1 MDVERILKIG
11 ITLLFLLVLSIGVIN
26 MYGISVK
33 LENEE
38 MFRRFIFA
46 TVLALFSFLFG
57 FAIAS
62 RSKRLLFYAG
72 VLLFILSVPLI
83 LHAKFKGLEA
93 FGARRWISIGEITFQ
108 PTELA
113 KIPSVILT
121 AYIIS
126 LVRKKVAVLYSGFIN
141 FVPAIF
147 TAIQPDVGSAS
158 VFVIIFL
165 VSVLVSRFP
174 LSLFVLIIFIL
185 ILSFPLVWNY
195 GFKDYHK
202 KRIVAF
208 LNPESEYFSSGYQT
222 VQSKIA
228 IGSGGLMGMGLGR
241 GEHSKGKWLPNLH
254 SDLAFVSIAEDFG
267 FVGVLVSLLI
277 ILTFLSA
284 IFIRALFSDSY
295 FVEVFSVIL
304 GSTISYHVLLNLF
317 MISGLFPVV
326 GIPFPFISF
335 AGTHNISLSF
345 LLGASIGIG
354 DKKGE
359 GKIWVDFLKK

>member
-1 MDVERILKIG
+1 MDGERILKIG
-11 ITLLFLLVLSIGVIN
+11 ITLFFLLVLSIGVIN

-38 MFRRFIFA
+38 IFRRFVFTTA
-46 TVLALFSFLFG
+46 LTVFSFLFG

-62 RSKRLLFYAG
+62 RSKRFLFYTG
-72 VLLFILSVPLI
+72 ILFFIFSVPLI

-93 FGARRWISIGEITFQ
+93 FGAKRWVSIGEITFQ

-113 KIPSVILT
+113 KVSSIILT
-121 AYIIS
+121 AYVIS

-141 FVPAIF
+141 LVPAIF

-174 LSLFVLIIFIL
+174 LNLFVLIIFIL
-185 ILSFPLVWNY
+185 VLFFPLVWKY

-208 LNPESEYFSSGYQT
+208 LNPETEYFSSGYQT

-228 IGSGGLMGMGLGR
+228 IGSGGLMGMGLGK

-267 FVGVLVSLLI
+267 FVGVLFTILI
-277 ILTFLSA
+277 ILIFLSA
-284 IFIRALFSDSY
+284 IFIRAFISDSY

-304 GSTISYHVLLNLF
+304 GSAISYHVLLNLF

-326 GIPFPFISF
+326 GIPLTFISF
-335 AGTHNISLSF
+335 AGTHNISISF

-354 DKKGE
+354 DKKKE
-359 GKIWVDFLKK
+359 EFELII

>member
-1 MDVERILKIG
+1 MDGERILKIG
-11 ITLLFLLVLSIGVIN
+11 ITLFFLLVLSIGVIN

-38 MFRRFIFA
+38 IFRRFVFTTA
-46 TVLALFSFLFG
+46 LTVFSFLFG

-62 RSKRLLFYAG
+62 RSKRFLFYTG
-72 VLLFILSVPLI
+72 ILFFIFSVPLI

-93 FGARRWISIGEITFQ
+93 FGAKRWVSIGEITFQ

-113 KIPSVILT
+113 KVSSIILT
-121 AYIIS
+121 AYVIS

-141 FVPAIF
+141 LVPAIF

-165 VSVLVSRFP
+165 VSILVSRFH
-174 LSLFVLIIFIL
+174 LNLFVLIIFIL
-185 ILSFPLVWNY
+185 VLFFPLVWKY

-208 LNPESEYFSSGYQT
+208 LNPETEYFSSGYQT

-228 IGSGGLMGMGLGR
+228 IGSGGLMGMGLGK

-267 FVGVLVSLLI
+267 FVGVLFTILI
-277 ILTFLSA
+277 ILIFLSA
-284 IFIRALFSDSY
+284 IFIRAFISDSY

-304 GSTISYHVLLNLF
+304 GSAISYHVLLNLF

-326 GIPFPFISF
+326 GIPLTFISF
-335 AGTHNISLSF
+335 AGTHNISISF

-354 DKKGE
+354 DKKKE
-359 GKIWVDFLKK
+359 EFELII

>member
-1 MDVERILKIG
+1 MEADRILKIG
-11 ITLLFLLVLSIGVIN
+11 ITLLFLLVLAIGVIN

-33 LENEE
+33 LENGEI
-38 MFRRFIFA
+38 FRRFVFA
-46 TVLALFSFLFG
+46 DILVVFSFLIG
-57 FAIAS
+57 FVIAS
-62 RSKRLLFYAG
+62 RSKKFLFYTG
-72 VLLFILSVPLI
+72 ILFFIFSVPLI

-113 KIPSVILT
+113 KVSSVILT
-121 AYIIS
+121 AYIMS
-126 LVRKKVAVLYSGFIN
+126 LVRRKVAVLYSGFVN
-141 FVPAIF
+141 FLPAIF

-158 VFVIIFL
+158 VFVVIFL

-174 LSLFVLIIFIL
+174 LSLFVMIIFVL
-185 ILSFPLVWNY
+185 ILSFPLVWKY

-202 KRIVAF
+202 KRIAAF
-208 LNPESEYFSSGYQT
+208 LNPESEYFSSGYQA

-277 ILTFLSA
+277 ILIFLSS
-284 IFIRALFSDSY
+284 IFIRAFVSDSY

-304 GSTISYHVLLNLF
+304 GATISYHVLLNLF

-335 AGTHNISLSF
+335 AGTHNVSLSF
-345 LLGASIGIG
+345 LIGACIGIG
-354 DKKGE
+354 YKKKE
-359 GKIWVDFLKK
+359 EFELII